1 MAQKLKKKSLSDNK
15 KLFGA
20 KIDTELI
27 KEFKHLSVDLNKRL
41 NLLLEESIRDTLEK
55 YSKKK

>member
-1 MAQKLKKKSLSDNK
+1 MAQISKKKSTPKNK

-27 KEFKHLSVDLNKRL
+27 KKFKHLSVDLNRGL
-41 NLLLEESIRDTLEK
+41 SLLLEESIRDTLKK
-55 YSKKK
+55 YSKK